1 MTLASENGS
10 SCTEVLCFVFNFS
23 LFIYLFGCTGSSLLT
38 EGFLYFG
45 KQRLLVAAAS
55 LVLEHG
61 L

>member
-23 LFIYLFGCTGSSLLT
+23 LFIYLAALGLHCFQRAFSSV
-38 EGFLYFG
+38 G
-45 KQRLLVAAAS
+45 KQRLLVAVAS